1 MDSARSASA
10 GTAAVATS
18 SGTTLSTRAYILI
31 GFLIVGG
38 LIFFLTG
45 FFAFPANNTSDLNSG
60 LRYFFTF
67 FGGIVAF
74 GTVIMVIL
82 KLTGSME
89 GVKLGDWKPI
99 ALIVVVSVIAFAIV
113 FAPAMTR
120 TGTTL
125 DPYLIAFIV
134 LLCAMAVVG
143 ILLFLYYKSS
153 QFVGANIITRISL
166 ILAYFLPY
174 ALLMFGP
181 IVDIITFK
189 TQFLPS
195 TVVGLTGIFMNW
207 IFATYFNGGTP
218 PTSQNIECEI
228 PGLSMLSSNLVPQPM
243 MASLSILAY
252 IATYISRS
260 TLTGSPVHP
269 SISFTNPASVIWPA
283 WLLYGVISGAYLG
296 VFAYKKCMPSFV
308 AGVRSLAIP
317 TLWGSVFGILG
328 FEFLAP
334 RYDQTGPTGLSPPPA
349 VLGAGKGSTAPIVG
363 TCAAGSSDGEFICE
377 SFENGKLKTKVM
389 TE

>member
-1 MDSARSASA
+1 MGGKPSVPTATSASPPPATAPSVPFFKYNMGGVVLGLSALFIA
-10 GTAAVATS
+10 GLALFLVGYFAIS
-18 SGTTLSTRAYILI
+18 SGSNATR
-31 GFLIVGG
+31 
-38 LIFFLTG
+38 TG
-45 FFAFPANNTSDLNSG
+45 FMVT
-60 LRYFFTF
+60 
-67 FGGIVAF
+67 GGIAAF
-74 GTVIMVIL
+74 LLAPIAFFAL
-82 KLTGSME
+82 SKYSSN
-89 GVKLGDWKPI
+89 VKFGDWKPV
-99 ALIVVVSVIAFAIV
+99 ALIVIVSVIAFAIV
-113 FAPAMTR
+113 FAPAMV
-120 TGTTL
+120 GTSTTM

-134 LLCAMAVVG
+134 LLSAMALVA
-143 ILLFLYYKSS
+143 ILLFLYFKSS

-174 ALLMFGP
+174 ALLLFGP

-195 TVVGLTGIFMNW
+195 SIVGLSGIFMNW
-207 IFATYFNGGTP
+207 IFATYFNNGTP
-218 PTSQNIECEI
+218 PKSENIECEI

-260 TLTGSPVHP
+260 TLTGSPIHP

-283 WLLYGVISGAYLG
+283 WSLYGVVAGAYVG
-296 VFAYKKCMPSFV
+296 TFAHKKCIPSFL
-308 AGVRSLAIP
+308 AGIRSLAIP
-317 TLWGSVFGILG
+317 TLWGGIFGILG

-334 RYDQTGPTGLSPPPA
+334 RYDQTGSSASPA
-349 VLGAGKGSTAPIVG
+349 VLGSGKGSTAPTVG

-377 SFENGKLKTKVM
+377 SFENGKLKTKVI